1 MVLCSRYHKEITVMN
16 KKISL
21 SAISLLMVASSITN
35 LIPHSHKKKLIL
47 FFALFHISTFSQ
59 SKEFDVFTDV
69 FKQRYEIGEL
79 PSNVVDDFNKA
90 QTSLFNRRAKI
101 QLEAKTESE
110 KASPNLNRI
119 YQINCIEV
127 PEIMK
132 MMISNETA
140 LLKYAKKD
148 SEVYVN
154 FSKLIS
160 ETQHKLAERDL
171 ECAQMKSKNIQ
182 NDQNG
187 IFKIYKANK
196 K

>member
-1 MVLCSRYHKEITVMN
+1 MQILNTI
-16 KKISL
+16 
-21 SAISLLMVASSITN
+21 
-35 LIPHSHKKKLIL
+35 HKKKLVL
-47 FFALFHISTFSQ
+47 FFVLLHISTFSQ

-127 PEIMK
+127 PQIMK
-132 MMISNETA
+132 TMISNETA

-148 SEVYVN
+148 SEVFVN

-160 ETQHKLAERDL
+160 ETQQKLEERDV
-171 ECAQMKSKNIQ
+171 ECAQIKLKNTQ
-182 NDQNG
+182 NEQHG
-187 IFKIYKANK
+187 IFKIYKGNK

>member
-1 MVLCSRYHKEITVMN
+1 MQILNTI
-16 KKISL
+16 
-21 SAISLLMVASSITN
+21 
-35 LIPHSHKKKLIL
+35 HKKKLVL
-47 FFALFHISTFSQ
+47 FFVLLHISTFSQ

-127 PEIMK
+127 PQIMK
-132 MMISNETA
+132 TMISNETA

-148 SEVYVN
+148 SEVFVN